1 MSEEGITEA
10 HRAGALLKEEGLHF
24 DSAFTSTLRRAHNT
38 LDIILEEL
46 GQGKLP
52 TIKAAALNERDYGQ
66 LVGINKEEARKRFG
80 DEQVQVW
87 QRSYD
92 IAPPGG
98 ESLKDTAARVCPFF
112 DRWVVPELQE
122 GKNVIVVAHGNSL
135 RSLIMELD
143 KLTPEEVKEYSIA
156 TAVAGDLSPQCR
168 RQRGGEARPR
178 RLGRARAARV
188 AQRRGEG
195 RGEVLALRIGEEARE
210 HEPLA
215 VTGEREF
222 RHAADPLVEAEPHPI
237 RIEAPGLR
245 AAVRRAPAS
254 PSAPHGSSPPSRRCG
269 ARGN

>member
-1 MSEEGITEA
+1 MLQKASDKPRKPENVLVLVRHGQSEWNRLNMFTGWKDVGLSEEGVTEA
-10 HRAGALLKEEGLHF
+10 HRAGALLKEESLHF

-38 LDIILEEL
+38 LDIILDEL

-80 DEQVQVW
+80 DEQVQIW

-112 DRWVVPELQE
+112 ERWVVPELQD
-122 GKNVIVVAHGNSL
+122 GKNVILVAHGNSL

-156 TAVAGDLSPQCR
+156 TASPVIYRVNADGTVAGKRDL
-168 RQRGGEARPR
+168 
-178 RLGRARAARV
+178 AA
-188 AQRRGEG
+188 
-195 RGEVLALRIGEEARE
+195 
-210 HEPLA
+210 
-215 VTGEREF
+215 
-222 RHAADPLVEAEPHPI
+222 
-237 RIEAPGLR
+237 
-245 AAVRRAPAS
+245 
-254 PSAPHGSSPPSRRCG
+254 
-269 ARGN
+269 

>member
-1 MSEEGITEA
+1 MLQKASDKPRKPENVLVLVRHGQSEWNRLNMFTGWKDVGLSEEGVTEA
-10 HRAGALLKEEGLHF
+10 HRAGSLLKEEGLHF

-38 LDIILEEL
+38 LDIILDEL

-80 DEQVQVW
+80 DEQVQIW

-112 DRWVVPELQE
+112 ERWVVPELQE
-122 GKNVIVVAHGNSL
+122 GKNVILVAHGNSL

-156 TAVAGDLSPQCR
+156 TASPVIYRVNADGTVAEKRDL
-168 RQRGGEARPR
+168 
-178 RLGRARAARV
+178 AA
-188 AQRRGEG
+188 
-195 RGEVLALRIGEEARE
+195 
-210 HEPLA
+210 
-215 VTGEREF
+215 
-222 RHAADPLVEAEPHPI
+222 
-237 RIEAPGLR
+237 
-245 AAVRRAPAS
+245 
-254 PSAPHGSSPPSRRCG
+254 
-269 ARGN
+269 